1 MTQNIFD
8 GSDSENEDISNIKI
22 DEEYARRF
30 EHNKRREDLQRYQE
44 LKKKGVIGSPS
55 HSEDDE
61 SESESSDDDDVNNFN
76 SKSDKEFFDALI
88 KVKKKDPV
96 LKQKDVKL
104 FESDH
109 SSEDESDDEKSK
121 DKEKK
126 SMFLKDVVAKHL
138 IEEGP
143 DFGDKEDETN
153 VKGIS
158 NGGKKTYADEQE
170 ELKQAFLKAAEKDGV
185 GDEDFL
191 TLKEKTGEDKVE
203 SEDEEFEEK
212 LDAYFDDSNEN
223 SLFLKNYFKN
233 KMWVDKNAENL
244 NVGEEDLQEI
254 SDDEMEIERQEE
266 YEVSFQENP
275 GDRVLGHARKVEGSV
290 RKKTNSRKEQRK
302 SKEEREAIRQK
313 ERDEELKHLK
323 NVKMQEIQEKVKK
336 IKKIAGI
343 NDDDIIPLSTAELEK
358 EFDPEEYDRMMKK
371 AFDAKYYNEE
381 DVDPDFCSEG
391 EEDMEK
397 PDFEKED
404 DLLGLPKDWDE
415 CGSDGG
421 FLAAREKAL
430 KAKIENP
437 SDDDLMEGETEN
449 EDIPEEGSSW
459 KRKRKTA
466 LLEKARQ
473 IMMDEFYKL
482 DYEDTVGDL
491 KTRFKYTKTKPN
503 RFGLDTPEI
512 LLIDDKE
519 LNQHISLKK
528 LAPYQEEE
536 LKLSKQK
543 RYMLKMRAK
552 EILRAASLGKKKNKR
567 SKVDSSKSTKV
578 DSSKLTSNNVVE
590 EEKANIAS
598 LDKKRNKKSKADSS
612 KSTSSNSGVV
622 EDEKAKTEESKSRKA
637 KRRENKSKLKL
648 SESRLK
654 AYGKTT

>member
-1 MTQNIFD
+1 MVQNIFD

-30 EHNKRREDLQRYQE
+30 EHNKRREDLQRYEE

-61 SESESSDDDDVNNFN
+61 SESESSDDDNANNFN
-76 SKSDKEFFDALI
+76 TKSEKEFFDALI

-153 VKGIS
+153 EKGIS

-170 ELKQAFLKAAEKDGV
+170 ELKQAFLKAAEKDGL

-254 SDDEMEIERQEE
+254 SDDEIEIERQEE

-275 GDRVLGHARKVEGSV
+275 GDRVLGHARKVEDSV

-343 NDDDIIPLSTAELEK
+343 NDGDIIPLSTAELEK

-381 DVDPDFCSEG
+381 DVDPDFGSEG

-430 KAKIENP
+430 KAKIENT
-437 SDDDLMEGETEN
+437 SDDDLMEGETEK
-449 EDIPEEGSSW
+449 EDIPEEGSSR

-473 IMMDEFYKL
+473 IMMDEYYKL

-590 EEKANIAS
+590 EEKSNTAG
-598 LDKKRNKKSKADSS
+598 LNKKQNKKPKADSS

-622 EDEKAKTEESKSRKA
+622 EDEKANTEESKSRKA

>member
-1 MTQNIFD
+1 MVQNIFD

-30 EHNKRREDLQRYQE
+30 EHNKRREDLQRYEE

-61 SESESSDDDDVNNFN
+61 SESESSDDDNVNNFN
-76 SKSDKEFFDALI
+76 TKSEKEFFDALI

-153 VKGIS
+153 EKGIS

-170 ELKQAFLKAAEKDGV
+170 ELKQAFLKAAEKDGL

-254 SDDEMEIERQEE
+254 SDDEIEIERQEE

-275 GDRVLGHARKVEGSV
+275 GDRVLGHARKVEDSV

-343 NDDDIIPLSTAELEK
+343 NDGDIIPLSTAELEK

-381 DVDPDFCSEG
+381 DVDPDFGSEG

-430 KAKIENP
+430 KAKIENT
-437 SDDDLMEGETEN
+437 SDDLMEGETEK
-449 EDIPEEGSSW
+449 EDIPEEGSSR

-473 IMMDEFYKL
+473 IMMDEYYKL

-590 EEKANIAS
+590 EEKSNTAG
-598 LDKKRNKKSKADSS
+598 LNKKQNKKPKADSS

-622 EDEKAKTEESKSRKA
+622 EDEKANTEESKSRKA